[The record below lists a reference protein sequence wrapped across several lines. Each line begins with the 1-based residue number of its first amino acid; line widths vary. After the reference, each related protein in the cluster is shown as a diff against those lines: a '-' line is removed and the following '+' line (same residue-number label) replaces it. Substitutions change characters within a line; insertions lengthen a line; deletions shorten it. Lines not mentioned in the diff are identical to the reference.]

1 MLHLVQI
8 KSQVN
13 HDPATLDHF
22 YLSGWRVADDPE
34 ALAGTAV
41 VGVGVGTGVEGCLGS
56 DALDVVV
63 GEVCCHAAVA
73 GTAGDGGGAG
83 ELELLAD
90 HVSLLT
96 EEQQS

>member
-1 MLHLVQI
+1 M
-8 KSQVN
+8 
-13 HDPATLDHF
+13 
-22 YLSGWRVADDPE
+22 
-34 ALAGTAV
+34 
-41 VGVGVGTGVEGCLGS
+41 GVGVGTGVEGGLGS

-73 GTAGDGGGAG
+73 GTAGDGSSAC